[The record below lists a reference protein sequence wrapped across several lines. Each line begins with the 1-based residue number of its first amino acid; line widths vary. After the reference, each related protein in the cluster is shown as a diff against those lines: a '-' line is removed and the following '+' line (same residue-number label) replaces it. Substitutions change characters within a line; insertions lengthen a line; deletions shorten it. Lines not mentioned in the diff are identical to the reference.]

1 MLLSIIIPAY
11 NEEKTVAKIIKKV
24 QKIRLPKNLIK
35 EIIVIDDGSTD
46 STPKIIKNIKGIK
59 YVSHNKNFGK
69 GAAVL
74 TGIRN
79 SKGDF
84 ILIQD
89 ADLEYDPK
97 YIPHIIE
104 PILKGKAKV
113 VYGTRLKNYPLK
125 ILGKKRTPLITHY
138 LGNKFLSFITN
149 ILFGKNVSDMET
161 GYKVF
166 LSSILSGIEI
176 KAKGFDFEPEI
187 TAKLL
192 KKGFKIY
199 EVPIKVNPRG
209 YDEGKKIT
217 WKDGIVAFWT
227 LVKYRFV
234 D

>member
-1 MLLSIIIPAY
+1 
-11 NEEKTVAKIIKKV
+11 
-24 QKIRLPKNLIK
+24 
-35 EIIVIDDGSTD
+35 
-46 STPKIIKNIKGIK
+46 
-59 YVSHNKNFGK
+59 
-69 GAAVL
+69 L